1 LKLKAK
7 LESRISCFSFK
18 HSVLGAFNM
27 GLIGSTCTALPGAA
41 AAEEMVAEDS
51 EVAWGSV

>member
-1 LKLKAK
+1 MKLKAK